1 MPARVSTGDRDAV
14 RRQIRWCAA
23 VQTLVCS
30 SCAKTG
36 EPTEMPFAVSTR
48 VGPRN
53 HILGVARVRKE
64 SHFWEVIFGRARRYR
79 PPASLDYCARS
90 IFSTLFAREQRRCDL
105 WLPVICSSA
114 SESAVRLTVSALQM
128 ISLYCIVYIC

>member
-1 MPARVSTGDRDAV
+1 VTVGGTQMPARVSTGDRDAV

-36 EPTEMPFAVSTR
+36 EPTDMPFAVSTR

-64 SHFWEVIFGRARRYR
+64 SHFFGGGSFLGVPGDIDGR
-79 PPASLDYCARS
+79 
-90 IFSTLFAREQRRCDL
+90 Q
-105 WLPVICSSA
+105 V
-114 SESAVRLTVSALQM
+114 
-128 ISLYCIVYIC
+128 